1 MTKEAIFKILENA
14 ISHIDEKFSADQTDS
29 IDDQLQSAEVPF
41 EYSIDNGITKAVIL
55 VEGLPYVIKIPFS
68 CRFAEEDYDDALKDW
83 EYDREAVL
91 DELLATRIIETDN
104 DEYCLTN
111 KERIAALKAYDAEHK
126 EPQDEDFYYEYWC
139 AKDIDLDGEEEFL
152 SEWDYCELES
162 HIYSLAVKEGLGAYF
177 AEEGLLGE
185 IDNTPVY
192 YQTRCVPM
200 DTIHINR
207 TSEEFKRKKAISTV
221 YCKEHKIPCF
231 NEVWIADFIEL
242 YGGDEFKRLD
252 SFLERYD
259 IGDLRACNIGYLD
272 GAPILFDYSGYRD

>member
-1 MTKEAIFKILENA
+1 MTKEAVFKILENA
-14 ISHIDEKFSADQTDS
+14 ISHIDEKFCAENVDS

-41 EYSIDNGITKAVIL
+41 EYSVDSGITKAVIL
-55 VEGLPYVIKIPFS
+55 IKGAPYVIKIPFY
-68 CRFAEEDYDDALKDW
+68 CRFDEDAFNDATLCYEEDREEAL
-83 EYDREAVL
+83 ECAAAAR
-91 DELLATRIIETDN
+91 RIDTDN
-104 DEYCLTN
+104 ENYILTN
-111 KERIAALKAYDAEHK
+111 KEIMAVYKKFDAENKAPK
-126 EPQDEDFYYEYWC
+126 EEDFYYDYWC
-139 AKDIDLDGEEEFL
+139 AKDIDLDGKEEFL
-152 SEWDYCELES
+152 SEWDYCGLES

-192 YQTRCVPM
+192 YQTRCIPM

-207 TSEEFKRKKAISTV
+207 GSEEFKRKKAISIV
-221 YCKEHKIPCF
+221 YCKEHKISCF
-231 NEVWIADFIEL
+231 NEIWIADFIEM

-252 SFLERYD
+252 NFLERYD